1 MRGERLVRIAA
12 LIVLCALV
20 YYFSYD
26 QARRNAQSKIDR
38 IENEKRSKD
47 RLIESLAMEVRRQ
60 KERTADLEKQ
70 LAPDG
75 GRQTRT
81 PGTETGP
88 DRFLIRLGASRMLL
102 EQRLAA
108 VLTDVDLPSKTAS
121 IKLTFLESGKTR
133 SVRVQ
138 VGQALTLSLDG
149 GSFTLLAEEVR
160 PNAVVLRMFGP
171 RG

>member
-1 MRGERLVRIAA
+1 
-12 LIVLCALV
+12 
-20 YYFSYD
+20 
-26 QARRNAQSKIDR
+26 
-38 IENEKRSKD
+38 
-47 RLIESLAMEVRRQ
+47 
-60 KERTADLEKQ
+60 
-70 LAPDG
+70 
-75 GRQTRT
+75 
-81 PGTETGP
+81 
-88 DRFLIRLGASRMLL
+88 MLL

>member
-1 MRGERLVRIAA
+1 MRGDRLVRIAA

-26 QARRNAQSKIDR
+26 QARRNSQAKIERLED
-38 IENEKRSKD
+38 EKRSKD

-81 PGTETGP
+81 PRAETGP
-88 DRFLIRLGASRMLL
+88 NRFLIRLGASQVLL

-108 VLTDVDLPSKTAS
+108 ALVDIDRSSQTAS

-133 SVRVQ
+133 SVKVQ

-160 PNAVVLRMFGP
+160 PKAVVLRVFGS